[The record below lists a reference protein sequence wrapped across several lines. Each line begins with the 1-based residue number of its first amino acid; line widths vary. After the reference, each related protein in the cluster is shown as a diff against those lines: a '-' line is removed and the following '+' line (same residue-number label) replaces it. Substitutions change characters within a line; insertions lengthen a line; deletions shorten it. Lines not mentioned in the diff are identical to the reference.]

1 MEFSKKQLE
10 ECIIVNKNHN
20 ISLSDS
26 EASKNDLEAIPKKEA
41 IHSAFNELMFEDLKN
56 QIWKSFKLLPSIK
69 KKQLGELVRQMM
81 ELGYTN
87 FSEVTQYYIYSFTF
101 GKFMKKKSAINK
113 FGWKKP
119 LQVAIQ
125 ERILRDMEAELDY
138 VEDNA
143 EELI

>member
-1 MEFSKKQLE
+1 
-10 ECIIVNKNHN
+10 
-20 ISLSDS
+20 
-26 EASKNDLEAIPKKEA
+26 
-41 IHSAFNELMFEDLKN
+41 
-56 QIWKSFKLLPSIK
+56 
-69 KKQLGELVRQMM
+69 M

-87 FSEVTQYYIYSFTF
+87 FSEVSEYYIYSFTF
-101 GKFMKKKSAINK
+101 EKFLRKKTAIKK
-113 FGWKKP
+113 FGWRKP